1 MHVLDE
7 RVIRRALKGPAE
19 GVQMHLLP
27 RVGSTMEEARRLAA
41 EGAPHGTVV
50 LAEEQTA
57 GRGRRGRS
65 FFSPGGTGVYMSILL
80 RPELSPEQS
89 LGITT
94 AAAVASARASEAV
107 SGRMAGI
114 KWVNDIYMEER
125 KVCGILTEGAAEEGR
140 LRYAVVGIGCNACPP
155 EGGFPPEVADIA
167 GAVLPRFEPLARER
181 LTAAVLNEFFALYP
195 GIAAGAHA
203 EEYRRRCM
211 VPGRRVTVLRG
222 GIATPALAL
231 EVDGECRLV
240 VRYEDGRTEALS
252 SGEISIRL

>member
-1 MHVLDE
+1 MNTLSQETLSRCCPVPGLTFH
-7 RVIRRALKGPAE
+7 IRESVPSTNTLLREWAE
-19 GVQMHLLP
+19 
-27 RVGSTMEEARRLAA
+27 
-41 EGAPHGTVV
+41 EGAPHGTV
-50 LAEEQTA
+50 LLSASQTA
-57 GRGRRGRS
+57 GRGRRDRA
-65 FFSPGGTGVYMSILL
+65 FFSPEGTGLYLSVLL
-80 RPELSPEQS
+80 RPDLPAAGS
-89 LGITT
+89 LPLTPC
-94 AAAVASARASEAV
+94 AAVSAALAIEELT
-107 SGRMAGI
+107 GENTQI
-114 KWVNDIYMEER
+114 KWVNDVFLHER